1 MKRFL
6 VGFSFV
12 LPCAAVLIAA
22 ETPLYESEFIFDP
35 AAESHGHVH
44 ASCIIETPGR
54 NLLAV
59 WYENG
64 PALATNYYH
73 GNQDK
78 SDNVRIGGARRMKG
92 RTTWEKPF
100 VMSDTFGLSDNNPA
114 MIIDQQKRLW
124 LFHATLLAVP
134 IRSWES
140 SLLWYKVSSGY
151 EGPGRPRWERESILV
166 PRPQDLDE
174 TVIRLTE
181 ELRNKSKD
189 NHRLLAFSDVLKG
202 RLNDPFARRL
212 GWMPRVHPLI
222 LPDGTLLL
230 PLANET
236 FSVAAMAMTRDGGE
250 TWTTSHVVPGGG
262 VEQPSVVRLKDGRLV
277 AFFRDA
283 GPAHRIR
290 RSESNDGG
298 ETWSEITN
306 TDLPNPGAGI
316 EAAMLRNGH
325 LMMIYNDKEHDP
337 RDRLAV
343 SISTDNGKTWRSRR
357 YLENKAG
364 GRFDYPSL
372 IESFD
377 GTLHAS
383 YSFNL
388 KTIKHAHF
396 NEAWVTQGD

>member
-1 MKRFL
+1 MKK
-6 VGFSFV
+6 SFV
-12 LPCAAVLIAA
+12 IFSLALLCAAGSLAA
-22 ETPLYESEFIFDP
+22 EAPRYEAEFIFDP
-35 AAESHGHVH
+35 ATESHGHVH
-44 ASCIIETPGR
+44 ASCIIETPSR

-64 PALATNYYH
+64 PSLATNYYH
-73 GNQDK
+73 GDQDK

-92 RTTWEKPF
+92 RRAWEKPF

-114 MIIDQQKRLW
+114 LVIDQQKRLW

-140 SLLWYKVSSGY
+140 SLLRYKVSSDY
-151 EGPGRPRWERESILV
+151 EGPGRPRWERENILI
-166 PRPQDLDE
+166 PRPQGLDE
-174 TVIRLTE
+174 TVTRLTG
-181 ELRNKSKD
+181 ELGNNKD
-189 NHRLLAFSDVLKG
+189 GNRLLAVTDVLKG
-202 RLNDPFARRL
+202 QLSDPLARRL

-230 PLANET
+230 PLASET

-250 TWTTSHVVPGGG
+250 TWTASHVVPGGG
-262 VEQPSVVRLKDGRLV
+262 VEQPTVVRLKDGRLL

-283 GPAHRIR
+283 GPAQRIR
-290 RSESNDGG
+290 RSESSNGG
-298 ETWSEITN
+298 KTWSEIIN

-316 EAAMLRNGH
+316 EAVMLRSGH
-325 LMMIYNDKEHDP
+325 LMMIYNDKEDDP

-343 SISTDNGKTWRSRR
+343 AISTDEGKTWRWKRH
-357 YLENKAG
+357 LENKTG

-372 IESFD
+372 IESSD
-377 GTLHAS
+377 GTLHAT

-388 KTIKHAHF
+388 KTIKHVHF
-396 NEAWVTQGD
+396 NETWVQQAD